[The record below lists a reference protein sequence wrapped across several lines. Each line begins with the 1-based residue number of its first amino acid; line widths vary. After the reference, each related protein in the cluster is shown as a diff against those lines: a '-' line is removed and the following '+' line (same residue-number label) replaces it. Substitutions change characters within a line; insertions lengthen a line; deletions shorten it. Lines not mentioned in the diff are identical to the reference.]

1 VQADGT
7 STVTTQS
14 QLSWDDGF
22 FDLTELFLVNE
33 DEEAFFYSMY
43 DFAVHAAKHLSRAPY
58 RQPKM
63 SGLEWV
69 TTRLD
74 NSKSCYKMFRMSPD
88 LFHRLHSMLVQSYG
102 LQSSTKCTSIE
113 ALGMFLWM
121 LGSPQSARQADDR
134 FERSLATVSRV
145 FAKVLKSVVKL
156 AADIIKPQDPEF
168 STMHPRLGSRRFFP
182 YFNGCIGAIDGTHV
196 PCVVPKSLFMQN
208 LSRKGITMQ
217 NVMVACDFDM
227 RFTFVLS
234 GWPGSVHDMRPFN
247 DALTTYANVFPHPP
261 AGKFYLVDSGYRNQ
275 IGYLAPYKGTKYHLQ
290 EYRNAAPP
298 QGMEETFNY
307 AHSSLRNVVERSI
320 GVLKM
325 KWRMIKE
332 VPAYPP
338 QKQSA

>member
-1 VQADGT
+1 MQADGT

-33 DEEAFFYSMY
+33 DEEAFFYTMY

-102 LQSSTKCTSIE
+102 LQSSTKCTPIE

-234 GWPGSVHDMRPFN
+234 
-247 DALTTYANVFPHPP
+247 
-261 AGKFYLVDSGYRNQ
+261 
-275 IGYLAPYKGTKYHLQ
+275 
-290 EYRNAAPP
+290 
-298 QGMEETFNY
+298 
-307 AHSSLRNVVERSI
+307 
-320 GVLKM
+320 
-325 KWRMIKE
+325 
-332 VPAYPP
+332 
-338 QKQSA
+338 